1 VGAMRVRARESQAEA
16 DLDAEADIKEVRAEA
31 RDVEE
36 VRAETSPPASGD
48 ARAADLLLQLARL
61 SRLTAPLEG
70 PATTGT
76 AVSSGFRALDRL
88 LPAGGI
94 CRGSLV
100 EWIGGPASGA
110 TALAFAVA
118 CRLVAARRAEAG
130 GRGGPPAR
138 GGTIIVVDRRGRFHP
153 PAVLPWVEASQGG
166 PSTPLPSPA
175 HDTPPGALVVVR
187 PARDEDEIWAID
199 QALRCPGV
207 TAVVAWPQ
215 HATSTVLRRWQV
227 GARSGGAVGLL
238 LRPPRTRRDPS
249 WAQARL
255 AVTALPS
262 TESRGAAPLGPGSLP
277 RPADAVLRPAG
288 AVLRPAGAQATSGV
302 RLVPSLAVRRLRIS
316 LVEGPWACAVLP
328 EACGVEI
335 ALDLATG
342 REAFAA
348 GGEALPDRRA
358 ASGDGTGVG
367 HGPTVSIVPE
377 GERVPRGVGRVVRP
391 DSRSSPGGVSCRAS

>member
-1 VGAMRVRARESQAEA
+1 MRVRARESQAETDLDGET
-16 DLDAEADIKEVRAEA
+16 DLDAETAIDAETTIQ
-31 RDVEE
+31 E

-48 ARAADLLLQLARL
+48 AHAADLLLQLARL
-61 SRLTAPLEG
+61 SRLTASPE
-70 PATTGT
+70 ASAATGT
-76 AVSSGFRALDRL
+76 PVSSGFRALDRL

-238 LRPPRTRRDPS
+238 VRPPRTRREPS

-262 TESRGAAPLGPGSLP
+262 TEARGAAPFGPGSLS
-277 RPADAVLRPAG
+277 RPADAVLRPAS
-288 AVLRPAGAQATSGV
+288 ALLRPAGAEATSGV

-316 LVEGPWACAVLP
+316 LVEGPWACAILP

-342 REAFAA
+342 RETFGA
-348 GGEALPDRRA
+348 GGEALSDRRA
-358 ASGDGTGVG
+358 ASGDGTGA
-367 HGPTVSIVPE
+367 GPGPSVSIVPE

-391 DSRSSPGGVSCRAS
+391 DSRTSPGGVSCRAS